1 MQNLWRWDRELFE
14 AINRGWHND
23 RATPVWNAITWTGLG
38 TIQAAILL
46 VCLLHRPWRAAC
58 LGAGLAGILA
68 GIIRYP
74 IALLAARARPSV
86 YLDTLILE
94 PTTNARSFPSG
105 HATGAFAIA
114 LFFCLVAIRCGRPLL
129 MVPALTWAVLVGLS
143 RVDLGVHWPLD
154 VVGGFGVGLFAA
166 GIVFWLVEPRGW
178 FEPDQKREELTAPP
192 N

>member
-1 MQNLWRWDRELFE
+1 M
-14 AINRGWHND
+14 
-23 RATPVWNAITWTGLG
+23 
-38 TIQAAILL
+38 
-46 VCLLHRPWRAAC
+46 
-58 LGAGLAGILA
+58 AGILA

-74 IALLAARARPSV
+74 IALWCGRARPSV

-114 LFFCLVAIRCGRPLL
+114 LFFCLAAIRCGRPAL
-129 MVPALTWAVLVGLS
+129 MLPALTWAILVGLS
-143 RVDLGVHWPLD
+143 RVYLGVHWPLD
-154 VVGGFGVGLFAA
+154 VVGGFGVGLVAA
-166 GIVFWLVEPRGW
+166 GILFWLAEPRGW